1 MTTFL
6 LTLSF
11 FVLAM
16 VGMAAGVIFSNRRLQ
31 GSCGGVGGSDCLCS
45 LKKQRE
51 CALEKAKSAQQGQRN

>member
-1 MTTFL
+1 MTTFI
-6 LTLSF
+6 LTLSL

-16 VGMAAGVIFSNRRLQ
+16 VGMAAGVIFSNRRLK

-51 CALEKAKSAQQGQRN
+51 CALQKAKQGQRQH